1 MSIKSSVQSLIAG
14 TRSTAPIQKL
24 EAFLRTSLYRNALY
38 LMIDEALNGLS
49 GFAFW
54 IAAAHYYD
62 DGDVSI
68 ATAASNA
75 LFLLVFIATLGLD
88 FALVRFLPNAGD
100 KSHKMINTSLTVGG
114 VMSLLTA
121 GVFLA
126 GLGFWSDKLLD
137 VRDEPLFLLSFVV
150 FTVACTLSTLVMRTY
165 VASRRSAFALA
176 KDVIHAVLKIVLV
189 FFFVSFASL
198 GIFASWGVG
207 LLVSLGIGLLFFLPR
222 IQRGYRPAPAFDRPV
237 LSQMVRFAG
246 GNYIIALLWVVTPF
260 VLPVMVLQMREEEG
274 AAAWFSMAWAAAS
287 LLFAIASATSTSL
300 FAEGSH
306 DKQKLGVDTTKSL
319 KLVFALLVPAILLIL
334 LIGDKILLLF
344 GREYSEQGTN
354 LLRILAVSA
363 LPLSI
368 NYIYFGVK
376 RVQIKLRV
384 IAALSAVVSIGT
396 LGLSYILLPRMG
408 IEGVGVAWIASQ
420 TLAAVFSAIGLFRTR
435 LKLKKQASPA

>member
-1 MSIKSSVQSLIAG
+1 MNIRAFVQPL
-14 TRSTAPIQKL
+14 TAAIRTATSREKL
-24 EAFLRTSLYRNALY
+24 KAFLRTSLYRNALY
-38 LMIDEALNGLS
+38 LMMDEVLNGLT

-54 IAAAHYYD
+54 IAAAHLYE

-68 ATAASNA
+68 ATATSNA

-100 KSHKMINTSLTVGG
+100 KSNKMINTCLTVGG
-114 VMSLLTA
+114 LMSLVVA
-121 GVFLA
+121 AVFLA
-126 GLGFWSDKLLD
+126 GLGFWADELVV
-137 VRDEPLFLLSFVV
+137 VRDDPVFLLSFVV
-150 FTVACTLSTLVMRTY
+150 FTIACTLSTLVMRTY
-165 VASRRSAFALA
+165 VAARRSDFALA
-176 KDVIHAVLKIVLV
+176 KDTIHAVLKIAII
-189 FFFVSFASL
+189 FFFVSFAAL

-222 IQRGYRPAPAFDRPV
+222 IQKGYRPSLAFDRKV

-246 GNYIIALLWVVTPF
+246 GNYVIALLWVVTPF

-306 DKQKLGVDTTKSL
+306 DKQRLGVDTTKSL
-319 KLVFALLVPAILLIL
+319 KLVFALLVPAIVLVL

-344 GREYSEQGTN
+344 PREYSQNGAT

-384 IAALSAVVSIGT
+384 IAALSAIVSIGT
-396 LGLSYILLPRMG
+396 LGLSYVLLPKMG
-408 IEGVGVAWIASQ
+408 IAGVGVAWLASQ
-420 TLAAVFSAIGLFRTR
+420 TLAAVFSSWGLIRNR
-435 LKLKKQASPA
+435 LQRKAKPA